1 MWLAQVCCVTL
12 GLLLVGCL
20 ETVAA
25 IPPKSEPTISEC
37 AAKGGECDESKGR
50 PVCGSDNKTYPTR
63 CHLIRA
69 QCSGHQVAFKH
80 RGSCKDVCIA
90 SRTYALQQ
98 RANSPYTVKYVPRCR
113 EDGTYAPVQCIDGG
127 GCWCVNG
134 QGKQL
139 PNTMVQHGKPIC
151 VKKGKSNQRRSSPR
165 NPVRN
170 KRSCSGLDRAVFNT
184 NLLKLF
190 QNEHVRVHQH
200 NLTGPINEKVVLD
213 WKFAVMD
220 LNGNNLLDKTEYRTM
235 KRLIKKVVK
244 PKRCGRSFGKNCD
257 ADQDERLSRN
267 EWYNCLAKDDVT
279 PHNPSSQSPSS
290 SISSSSS
297 GGSAHYTVPHL
308 HHHQH
313 HSTLGGLSRGM
324 GNGGMGGGSIGG
336 TVGGGGGGGGGG
348 VNGGTGGG
356 GHFLRADD
364 DDDDDSQ
371 NISNDFTDD
380 DDDDHSENE
389 YDSDELPDSD
399 NALLNGLQ
407 LPVNGLQP
415 YLLLQGKTMV
425 DPKGE
430 DDAIFKDSEADSD
443 CLSDRK
449 YALDE
454 QKYGTNALYVP
465 ECTPDGRYQ
474 RVQCYRSTGY
484 CWCVNE
490 DTGKNIPGTSTK
502 DEKPVC
508 DQYASSTRPMK
519 GCPEEKKV
527 EFLKDLKAF
536 LSKQVSTSF
545 AGKIIPV
552 WNTEEEKVAI
562 LSFVLLD
569 KNQNKQLERKEWKA
583 FRELVT
589 ATRQLRKCGKKMPRY
604 CDVNSDRKI
613 TLSEWMSCLDG
624 KRNSSVDVAAMSAPL
639 VQAELKSTSSSNS
652 GGGGGGG
659 GTSPSSSSATSSKFK
674 GRNPLEFV
682 LKSD

>member
-1 MWLAQVCCVTL
+1 MWMTSVCCLAMCV
-12 GLLLVGCL
+12 LLAGSFQSA
-20 ETVAA
+20 AA
-25 IPPKSEPTISEC
+25 ITPKSEPTISEC

-69 QCSGHQVAFKH
+69 QCSGHQVTFKH

-98 RANSPYTVKYVPRCR
+98 RANAPYTIKYVPRCR

-165 NPVRN
+165 NPIRN
-170 KRSCSGLDRAVFNT
+170 KRSCSGIDRAVFNT

-190 QNEHVRVHQH
+190 QNEHVRVNQH
-200 NLTGPINEKVVLD
+200 NLTGPINERTVLD
-213 WKFAVMD
+213 WKFNMMD
-220 LNGNNLLDKTEYRTM
+220 LNGNDLLDKTEYRTM

-257 ADQDERLSRN
+257 ADQDDRLSRN

-279 PHNPSSQSPSS
+279 HHNPSSPSS
-290 SISSSSS
+290 SSSPIASSSS
-297 GGSAHYTVPHL
+297 GGSGGHYTVPQHQQQHPQQH

-313 HSTLGGLSRGM
+313 HHHPSTIGGLQVRG
-324 GNGGMGGGSIGG
+324 S
-336 TVGGGGGGGGGG
+336 VGGGGG
-348 VNGGTGGG
+348 VRGGG

-364 DDDDDSQ
+364 DGDSQ
-371 NISNDFTDD
+371 NLSNDFTDD

-415 YLLLQGKTMV
+415 YLLLQGPTMV

-430 DDAIFKDSEADSD
+430 DDNIFKDSEADSD

-465 ECTPDGRYQ
+465 ECTADGRYQ
-474 RVQCYRSTGY
+474 RIQCYRSTGY

-508 DQYASSTRPMK
+508 DQYASSARPMK

-536 LSKQVSTSF
+536 LSKQVTTSF

-552 WNTEEEKVAI
+552 WNTEEEKIAI

-589 ATRQLRKCGKKMPRY
+589 STRQLRKCGKKMPRY

-639 VQAELKSTSSSNS
+639 VQAEAKAPGRS
-652 GGGGGGG
+652 G
-659 GTSPSSSSATSSKFK
+659 SPAPAATSSKFK
-674 GRNPLEFV
+674 GQNPLEFV

>member
-1 MWLAQVCCVTL
+1 MPFEIT
-12 GLLLVGCL
+12 
-20 ETVAA
+20 TH
-25 IPPKSEPTISEC
+25 TISEC
-37 AAKGGECDESKGR
+37 AAKGGECDEGKGR

-69 QCSGHQVAFKH
+69 QCSGHQVSFKH

-98 RANSPYTVKYVPRCR
+98 RANSAYTVKYVPRCR
-113 EDGTYAPVQCIDGG
+113 DDGTYAPVQCIDGG

-139 PNTMVQHGKPIC
+139 PNTMVHHGKPVC

-190 QNEHVRVHQH
+190 QNEHVRVVPL
-200 NLTGPINEKVVLD
+200 NLTTTTGSVNNNERTVLD
-213 WKFAVMD
+213 WKFSTMD
-220 LNGNNLLDKTEYRTM
+220 ANGNGLLDKTEYRTM

-267 EWYNCLAKDDVT
+267 EWYNCLAKDDLT
-279 PHNPSSQSPSS
+279 HHNPSSP
-290 SISSSSS
+290 SSSSS
-297 GGSAHYTVPHL
+297 SSSPGGHYGSIL
-308 HHHQH
+308 HHIH
-313 HSTLGGLSRGM
+313 HPSAVSLGGVMRG
-324 GNGGMGGGSIGG
+324 GGVGGGSG
-336 TVGGGGGGGGGG
+336 VDGGGGGGSSIR
-348 VNGGTGGG
+348 GGG

-364 DDDDDSQ
+364 DDSQ
-371 NISNDFTDD
+371 NSSNDFTDYYD
-380 DDDDHSENE
+380 DYHSENE

-415 YLLLQGKTMV
+415 HLLLQGKTMV
-425 DPKGE
+425 DPKGDE
-430 DDAIFKDSEADSD
+430 DAIFKDSEADSD

-454 QKYGTNALYVP
+454 QKYGTNTLYVP
-465 ECTPDGRYQ
+465 ECTADGRYQ

-519 GCPEEKKV
+519 GCPEEKKI

-545 AGKIIPV
+545 AGKIVPG
-552 WNTEEEKVAI
+552 WNTEEEKIAI

-583 FRELVT
+583 FRELIT

-604 CDVNSDRKI
+604 CDVNGDRKI

-624 KRNSSVDVAAMSAPL
+624 KRNSSVDVAVAMSAPL
-639 VQAELKSTSSSNS
+639 VQSVTKPPTAA
-652 GGGGGGG
+652 
-659 GTSPSSSSATSSKFK
+659 SSSSVSSSSSLSSNNSPSAGTNSKFK

>member
-1 MWLAQVCCVTL
+1 MLKGETG
-12 GLLLVGCL
+12 GLRDYGD
-20 ETVAA
+20 
-25 IPPKSEPTISEC
+25 ISEC

-98 RANSPYTVKYVPRCR
+98 RANSPYTIKYVPRCR

-170 KRSCSGLDRAVFNT
+170 KRSCSGLDRAIFNT
-184 NLLKLF
+184 NLLNLF

-200 NLTGPINEKVVLD
+200 NLTGPVNEKVVLD
-213 WKFAVMD
+213 WKFAMMD
-220 LNGNNLLDKTEYRTM
+220 LNGNDLLDKTEYRTM

-279 PHNPSSQSPSS
+279 PQHHSPSS
-290 SISSSSS
+290 SSSSSS
-297 GGSAHYTVPHL
+297 SSPSISSYSSGGSGHYTVPH
-308 HHHQH
+308 H
-313 HSTLGGLSRGM
+313 HSTLGGLVRGH
-324 GNGGMGGGSIGG
+324 GGVGGGSGG
-336 TVGGGGGGGGGG
+336 AVGG
-348 VNGGTGGG
+348 VGGTGGG
-356 GHFLRADD
+356 GHYLRA
-364 DDDDDSQ
+364 DDDDSQ

-519 GCPEEKKV
+519 GCPEEKKM

-552 WNTEEEKVAI
+552 WNTEEEKIAI

-583 FRELVT
+583 FREMIT

-639 VQAELKSTSSSNS
+639 VQAEAKSISSSTNS
-652 GGGGGGG
+652 G
-659 GTSPSSSSATSSKFK
+659 SSSAGSPTSSKFK

>member
-1 MWLAQVCCVTL
+1 MWLAPVCCVTV
-12 GLLLVGCL
+12 GLLLLGSL
-20 ETVAA
+20 QTAGA
-25 IPPKSEPTISEC
+25 IPPKLEPTISEC

-98 RANSPYTVKYVPRCR
+98 RASSPYTVKYVPRCR

-165 NPVRN
+165 NPIRN

-200 NLTGPINEKVVLD
+200 NLTGPINEKTVLD
-213 WKFAVMD
+213 WKFSVMD

-279 PHNPSSQSPSS
+279 
-290 SISSSSS
+290 
-297 GGSAHYTVPHL
+297 
-308 HHHQH
+308 
-313 HSTLGGLSRGM
+313 
-324 GNGGMGGGSIGG
+324 
-336 TVGGGGGGGGGG
+336 
-348 VNGGTGGG
+348 
-356 GHFLRADD
+356 
-364 DDDDDSQ
+364 
-371 NISNDFTDD
+371 
-380 DDDDHSENE
+380 
-389 YDSDELPDSD
+389 
-399 NALLNGLQ
+399 
-407 LPVNGLQP
+407 
-415 YLLLQGKTMV
+415 LLQGKTMV

-536 LSKQVSTSF
+536 LSKQVTTSF

-552 WNTEEEKVAI
+552 WNTEEEKIAI

-639 VQAELKSTSSSNS
+639 VQAEVKSPTSSS
-652 GGGGGGG
+652 
-659 GTSPSSSSATSSKFK
+659 SSSSSSSGSSSSTSSKFK

>member
-1 MWLAQVCCVTL
+1 MWLTAVCCWLSV
-12 GLLLVGCL
+12 GLLLIARL
-20 ETVAA
+20 PSSSAA
-25 IPPKSEPTISEC
+25 PPLKSEPTISEC

-69 QCSGHQVAFKH
+69 QCSGHHVSFKH
-80 RGSCKDVCIA
+80 RGSCK
-90 SRTYALQQ
+90 
-98 RANSPYTVKYVPRCR
+98 
-113 EDGTYAPVQCIDGG
+113 G
-127 GCWCVNG
+127 
-134 QGKQL
+134 
-139 PNTMVQHGKPIC
+139 
-151 VKKGKSNQRRSSPR
+151 
-165 NPVRN
+165 
-170 KRSCSGLDRAVFNT
+170 CSGLDRAVFNT

-200 NLTGPINEKVVLD
+200 NLTGPINERTVLD
-213 WKFAVMD
+213 WKFNMMD
-220 LNGNNLLDKTEYRTM
+220 LNGNSLLDKTEYRAM

-279 PHNPSSQSPSS
+279 HHNPSSASS
-290 SISSSSS
+290 SPTSSASSSSS
-297 GGSAHYTVPHL
+297 AGLYGSSVAHHP
-308 HHHQH
+308 
-313 HSTLGGLSRGM
+313 SA
-324 GNGGMGGGSIGG
+324 I
-336 TVGGGGGGGGGG
+336 GGGGGGGG
-348 VNGGTGGG
+348 VVSGGGLVRGGTGAGGGG

-364 DDDDDSQ
+364 DDDDSQ
-371 NISNDFTDD
+371 NSSNDFTDYYD
-380 DDDDHSENE
+380 DYHSENE

-415 YLLLQGKTMV
+415 YLLLQGPTMV
-425 DPKGE
+425 NPKG
-430 DDAIFKDSEADSD
+430 DDDTILKDSEADSD

-465 ECTPDGRYQ
+465 ECTADGRYQ

-536 LSKQVSTSF
+536 LSKQVTTSF
-545 AGKIIPV
+545 AGKIVPV
-552 WNTEEEKVAI
+552 WKTEEEKIAI

-583 FRELVT
+583 FREMIT

-624 KRNSSVDVAAMSAPL
+624 KRNSSVDIAAISAPL
-639 VQAELKSTSSSNS
+639 VQAESKSSSSSSSNS
-652 GGGGGGG
+652 GLAGGIGGSGSSASSSTGGG
-659 GTSPSSSSATSSKFK
+659 TSSKFK